1 MTPEAEGSADGPDV
15 ALTEAE
21 REALDAADEQ
31 HDYPTETDDGLV
43 MRCGCGATPPGH
55 LLGQQVDEGLWLWR
69 HRRGER
75 MAAVERILAD
85 RLAAVTEQ
93 RDQYAALRDLSER
106 ATPGNWRQEFYRDG
120 EILPDGTGGMDDYET
135 PGRGVFVIDESS
147 HEGYCLTEFD
157 AARADDAAFIVAA
170 VNHVRAALRAD
181 GGGGE

>member
-1 MTPEAEGSADGPDV
+1 MTPEGTADGPDV
-15 ALTEAE
+15 AALSEDE
-21 REALDAADEQ
+21 RNALDAADEQ

-69 HRRGER
+69 HRRNER

-93 RDQYAALRDLSER
+93 RDQYAARVARVEAVL
-106 ATPGNWRQEFYRDG
+106 
-120 EILPDGTGGMDDYET
+120 
-135 PGRGVFVIDESS
+135 ESNA
-147 HEGYCLTEFD
+147 YAQFT
-157 AARADDAAFIVAA
+157 VAA
-170 VNHVRAALRAD
+170 PEMAGIFTPPLVIRVDRIRAALRAD